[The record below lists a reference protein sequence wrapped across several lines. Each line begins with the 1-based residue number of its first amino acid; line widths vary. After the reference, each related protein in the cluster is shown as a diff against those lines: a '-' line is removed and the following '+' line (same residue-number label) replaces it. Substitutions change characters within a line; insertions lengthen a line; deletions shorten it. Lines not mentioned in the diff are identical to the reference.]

1 MKARGRRSP
10 CLHGTACDSHARRG
24 GGKCLFYDGKRDRV
38 EPVDDFD
45 SDKSDRRVMS
55 WLAVIIAAS
64 LFAIVLAKLYYE

>member
-1 MKARGRRSP
+1 M
-10 CLHGTACDSHARRG
+10 RRG